1 MHKLA
6 KCVAFGKIMKSV
18 AFGEIMILYDSNIIL
33 SY

>member
-6 KCVAFGKIMKSV
+6 KCVAFGEIMKSV
-18 AFGEIMILYDSNIIL
+18 AFGEIMKLYDSNIIL

>member
-6 KCVAFGKIMKSV
+6 KCVAFGEIMKSM
-18 AFGEIMILYDSNIIL
+18 AFGEIMKLYDSNIIL

>member
-18 AFGEIMILYDSNIIL
+18 AFGEIMKLYDSNIIL